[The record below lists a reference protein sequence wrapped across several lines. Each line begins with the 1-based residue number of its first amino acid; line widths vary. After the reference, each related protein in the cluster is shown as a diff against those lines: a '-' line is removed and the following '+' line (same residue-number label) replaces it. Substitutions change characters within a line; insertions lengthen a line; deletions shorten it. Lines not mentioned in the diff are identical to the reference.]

1 MSKIPGSNKG
11 RNRNRNNGGKRPQGR
26 SGNFDSNGGRNR
38 GNAQQ
43 LMDKFLSLARDAN
56 SQGDRI
62 AAENYFQHADHY
74 YRVVHARNEQQEAR
88 RRTSNN
94 NDGQQQQGGGDPI
107 PVQPSGGDSGPVGPV
122 GLVAPK
128 EPVVAPKEP
137 EVQKKEVAP
146 ESKSESQPTE
156 VVVSNDQPDAEPV
169 APKKPR
175 RGRPPKKAA
184 VAVEKEPA
192 PTEAAE

>member
-1 MSKIPGSNKG
+1 MSKISGSNKG
-11 RNRNRNNGGKRPQGR
+11 RSRNRNNGGKRPQGR
-26 SGNFDSNGGRNR
+26 GGNFDPNGGRSR

-88 RRTSNN
+88 RRNSNN
-94 NDGQQQQGGGDPI
+94 GSGGRQGGDPI
-107 PVQPSGGDSGPVGPV
+107 PVQPSGGEGGPVD
-122 GLVAPK
+122 LVTTSKQDSQTAD
-128 EPVVAPKEP
+128 VAADN
-137 EVQKKEVAP
+137 Q
-146 ESKSESQPTE
+146 SDSSPTQAADN
-156 VVVSNDQPDAEPV
+156 SDQPSAKVESA

-175 RGRPPKKAA
+175 RGRPPKKT
-184 VAVEKEPA
+184 EPA
-192 PTEAAE
+192 DKDSTTTEAAE

>member
-11 RNRNRNNGGKRPQGR
+11 RNRNRNNGGKRSQGR
-26 SGNFDSNGGRNR
+26 GGNFDPNGGRNR

-88 RRTSNN
+88 RRNSNN
-94 NDGQQQQGGGDPI
+94 NDGQQGGDPI
-107 PVQPSGGDSGPVGPV
+107 PVQPTGGNNGPVDLVTSKKDQGVDDSG
-122 GLVAPK
+122 A
-128 EPVVAPKEP
+128 VV
-137 EVQKKEVAP
+137 
-146 ESKSESQPTE
+146 ESKAKSQPTE
-156 VVVSNDQPDAEPV
+156 NAGGSEKPDAEPT

-175 RGRPPKKAA
+175 RGRPPKKAEA
-184 VAVEKEPA
+184 GGKDAA
-192 PTEAAE
+192 TTEAAE

>member
-88 RRTSNN
+88 RRNSNN
-94 NDGQQQQGGGDPI
+94 NDGQQGGDPI
-107 PVQPSGGDSGPVGPV
+107 PVQPSGGGSGPVD
-122 GLVAPK
+122 LVASKDQGAENDTAVPENK
-128 EPVVAPKEP
+128 SDSSAPQE
-137 EVQKKEVAP
+137 
-146 ESKSESQPTE
+146 T
-156 VVVSNDQPDAEPV
+156 VSTKQPDAEEV

-175 RGRPPKKAA
+175 RGRPPKKTAA
-184 VAVEKEPA
+184 AEKEPA
-192 PTEAAE
+192 TTEAAE